1 MHFDVLPDGGAML
14 TGEASVGEEEAV
26 LSNGDTNRKKSIRL
40 ERHYNRTTKAV
51 RLHFPPNLGLLLVGE
66 DMWYL
71 QTERD
76 NN

>member
-1 MHFDVLPDGGAML
+1 ML
-14 TGEASVGEEEAV
+14 TGEASIMEEEVV

-51 RLHFPPNLGLLLVGE
+51 RIHFPPNLGLVLVGE
-66 DMWYL
+66 DMLYL